1 MFSYYLLFL
10 TVSGASSSSSMAP
23 AAPAAAPPSLPP
35 RTSLQ
40 DAPAAPAARMPYAE
54 AVSRLIFMS
63 WNPGAGA
70 RKLAQVIDTG
80 GYHVVA
86 VQEARED
93 MLSNLNPDRW
103 SYSIKFQQFIGARK
117 PAFVESHSGEETAGK
132 IRWHF
137 VTVHFPRKRVERS
150 TLGILSLHL
159 NNVHAKKTKAGP
171 EEVGAT
177 IDKAVRFGDSCSV
190 DLICGDL
197 NMARWRK
204 NDQAAWHEGT
214 LNELEIRGFLPVAD
228 YVNEC
233 CFVAVH
239 EDIAQ
244 TLHTKGS
251 SWGERAQT
259 LEPQQRE
266 AFWASFLEKVGAKPT
281 SKDVHWPM
289 SLAMRMAKSDRAS
302 GLRQRSKAAIDR
314 RNERKRQRGIL
325 PTYWGSAY
333 GRSSGWWSWDDAAWR
348 TGR

>member
-1 MFSYYLLFL
+1 MLSYYLLFL
-10 TVSGASSSSSMAP
+10 TVSGSSSSSSMAP
-23 AAPAAAPPSLPP
+23 GASSSSSMTPPAAPAAAPQTTIDAPAPPSLPP

-40 DAPAAPAARMPYAE
+40 DAPAAPAARMPYAQ

-159 NNVHAKKTKAGP
+159 SNVHAKKTSNRRSNRQSHQIRRQLLCRP
-171 EEVGAT
+171 DLRRPQHGA
-177 IDKAVRFGDSCSV
+177 
-190 DLICGDL
+190 
-197 NMARWRK
+197 
-204 NDQAAWHEGT
+204 
-214 LNELEIRGFLPVAD
+214 VA
-228 YVNEC
+228 
-233 CFVAVH
+233 
-239 EDIAQ
+239 
-244 TLHTKGS
+244 
-251 SWGERAQT
+251 
-259 LEPQQRE
+259 QR
-266 AFWASFLEKVGAKPT
+266 
-281 SKDVHWPM
+281 
-289 SLAMRMAKSDRAS
+289 R
-302 GLRQRSKAAIDR
+302 
-314 RNERKRQRGIL
+314 
-325 PTYWGSAY
+325 
-333 GRSSGWWSWDDAAWR
+333 
-348 TGR
+348 